1 MDDISTSSLFI
12 LLGVLIL
19 LSAYF
24 SSSETGMMSINR
36 YRLKHLENEGHK
48 GAIRVRKLIDR
59 PDRLIGLI
67 LIGNNL
73 VNIGATT
80 VATIISVRLYGDV
93 WGPVVV
99 TVGLTLVI
107 LIFAEVT
114 PKTLAALY
122 PEKVSFTSSF
132 ILVPLM
138 TLFYPAVWFINSI
151 TNGILAL
158 LRISPLNDD
167 GQNLSREELR
177 TVVYEAGAMIPKKH
191 QDMLVGILDLEK
203 VTAEDIMVPRSDIV
217 GIDINDDWKDIQR
230 QLVNAQHTRVLL
242 YRDSIDD
249 AVGFVHVRDALRL
262 LSKDQFTKAS
272 LLRAVREIYFTPEST
287 PLHTL
292 MYKFQAAKE
301 RIGLVVD
308 EYGDIQ
314 GLVTLEDILEEIIG
328 DFTTSFLPDHSKE
341 ANLQQDGSVLIDGS
355 VNVRELN
362 KELDWNFPTEGPKTL
377 NGLILEYL
385 EDIPQ
390 ANISLRLAGY
400 PIEIVEMKDNMVKT
414 VRVMP
419 RLYRPE
425 GNVTS
430 RDVSSLSG

>member
-1 MDDISTSSLFI
+1 
-12 LLGVLIL
+12 
-19 LSAYF
+19 
-24 SSSETGMMSINR
+24 MMSINR
-36 YRLKHLENEGHK
+36 YRLKHLENEGHA
-48 GAIRVRKLIDR
+48 GAQRVQKLLQR

-73 VNIGATT
+73 VNVFASIIAAQICVRLFGDLG
-80 VATIISVRLYGDV
+80 VAIAGVALTIIL
-93 WGPVVV
+93 
-99 TVGLTLVI
+99 

-114 PKTLAALY
+114 PKTLAALH
-122 PEKVSFTSSF
+122 PEKISFPSSLILSPLLF
-132 ILVPLM
+132 IFMPIVVALN
-138 TLFYPAVWFINSI
+138 WI

-158 LRISPLNDD
+158 FKINP
-167 GQNLSREELR
+167 QNINGDTLSQEELR
-177 TVVYEAGAMIPKKH
+177 TVVYEAGTMIPKKH
-191 QDMLVGILDLEK
+191 QEMLVGILDLEK
-203 VTAEDIMVPRSDIV
+203 VTAEDIMVPRSDIMA
-217 GIDINDDWKDIQR
+217 IDINDEWKDIQK

-272 LLRAVREIYFTPEST
+272 LLRAVREIYFTPDST

-355 VNVRELN
+355 ANIRELN
-362 KELDWNFPTEGPKTL
+362 KELDWQFPTEGPKTL

-385 EDIPQ
+385 EDIPE

-400 PIEIVEMKDNMVKT
+400 PIEVIEMKDNMVKT
-414 VRVMP
+414 LRVIP
-419 RLYRPE
+419 EFYRNE
-425 GNVTS
+425 ETK
-430 RDVSSLSG
+430 SSE

>member
-1 MDDISTSSLFI
+1 
-12 LLGVLIL
+12 
-19 LSAYF
+19 
-24 SSSETGMMSINR
+24 MMSINR
-36 YRLKHLENEGHK
+36 YRLKHLENEGHA
-48 GAIRVRKLIDR
+48 GALRVQKLLQR

-73 VNIGATT
+73 VNVFASIIAAHICVRLFGDVG
-80 VATIISVRLYGDV
+80 VAIAGVALTIIL
-93 WGPVVV
+93 
-99 TVGLTLVI
+99 

-114 PKTLAALY
+114 PKTLAAIH
-122 PEKVSFTSSF
+122 PEKISFPSSLILSPLLF
-132 ILVPLM
+132 IFMPIVVALN
-138 TLFYPAVWFINSI
+138 WI

-158 LRISPLNDD
+158 FKISTKNMD
-167 GQNLSREELR
+167 GDKLSQDELR
-177 TVVYEAGAMIPKKH
+177 TVVYEAGNMIPKKH
-191 QDMLVGILDLEK
+191 LDMLVGILDLEK
-203 VTAEDIMVPRSDIV
+203 VTAEDIMVPRSDIMA
-217 GIDINDDWKDIQR
+217 IDINDEWKDIQK

-242 YRDSIDD
+242 YRDSVDD

-287 PLHTL
+287 PLHIL

-355 VNVRELN
+355 ANIRELN
-362 KELDWNFPTEGPKTL
+362 KELDWKFPTEGPKTL

-385 EDIPQ
+385 EDIPE
-390 ANISLRLAGY
+390 ANISLRIAGY
-400 PIEIVEMKDNMVKT
+400 PIEVLEMRDNMVKT
-414 VRVMP
+414 VRVIP
-419 RLYRPE
+419 EFYRSE
-425 GNVTS
+425 EIK
-430 RDVSSLSG
+430 SSD

>member
-1 MDDISTSSLFI
+1 MDSIATSSLFI
-12 LLGVLIL
+12 TLGVLIL

-48 GAIRVRKLIDR
+48 GAIRVQKLLNR

-73 VNIGATT
+73 VNIAAASI
-80 VATIISVRLYGDV
+80 ATILCQRLFGDV
-93 WGPVVV
+93 LGLIIANF
-99 TVGLTLVI
+99 GLTLVI

-114 PKTLAALY
+114 PKTLAALH
-122 PEKVSFTSSF
+122 PEKISFPSSF
-132 ILVPLM
+132 ILLPLM
-138 TLFYPAVWFINSI
+138 TLLYPFVFLI
-151 TNGILAL
+151 NGICNGLLAL
-158 LRISPLNDD
+158 CGINPINDD
-167 GQNLSREELR
+167 GKNLSREELR
-177 TVVYEAGAMIPKKH
+177 TVVHEAGALIPKKH

-217 GIDINDDWKDIQR
+217 AIDINDDWKDIQK

-242 YRDSIDD
+242 FRDSVDD
-249 AVGFVHVRDALRL
+249 AVGFIHVRDALRL
-262 LSKDQFTKAS
+262 LSKDQFTKAT

-355 VNVRELN
+355 TNIRELN
-362 KELDWNFPTEGPKTL
+362 KELTWHFPTEGPKTI

-385 EDIPQ
+385 EEIPE

-400 PIEIVEMKDNMVKT
+400 PIEILEMQDNRVKT

-419 RLYRPE
+419 EYYRE
-425 GNVTS
+425 VES
-430 RDVSSLSG
+430 ELQE

>member
-1 MDDISTSSLFI
+1 LEDISTSSLFI
-12 LLGVLIL
+12 ILGVLIL

-36 YRLKHLENEGHK
+36 YRLKHLENEGHA
-48 GAIRVRKLIDR
+48 GAQRVQKLLQR

-73 VNIGATT
+73 VNVFASIIAAQICVRMFGDLG
-80 VATIISVRLYGDV
+80 VAIAGMALTIIL
-93 WGPVVV
+93 
-99 TVGLTLVI
+99 

-114 PKTLAALY
+114 PKTLAALH
-122 PEKVSFTSSF
+122 PEKISFPSSLILSPLLF
-132 ILVPLM
+132 IFMPIVVALNWV
-138 TLFYPAVWFINSI
+138 

-158 LRISPLNDD
+158 FKINP
-167 GQNLSREELR
+167 QNINGDTLSQEELR
-177 TVVYEAGAMIPKKH
+177 TVVYEAGTMIPKKH
-191 QDMLVGILDLEK
+191 QEMLVGILDLEK
-203 VTAEDIMVPRSDIV
+203 VTAEDIMVPRSDIMA
-217 GIDINDDWKDIQR
+217 IDINDEWKDIQKR
-230 QLVNAQHTRVLL
+230 LVNAQHTRVLL

-272 LLRAVREIYFTPEST
+272 LLRAVREIYFTPDST

-308 EYGDIQ
+308 EYGDIK

-355 VNVRELN
+355 ANIRELN
-362 KELDWNFPTEGPKTL
+362 KELDWQFPTEGPKTL

-385 EDIPQ
+385 EDIPE
-390 ANISLRLAGY
+390 ANISIRLAGY
-400 PIEIVEMKDNMVKT
+400 PIEVIEMKDNMVKT
-414 VRVMP
+414 VRVIP
-419 RLYRPE
+419 EFYRHHDMKSFE
-425 GNVTS
+425 
-430 RDVSSLSG
+430 

>member
-1 MDDISTSSLFI
+1 MDDISTSTLFI
-12 LLGVLIL
+12 ILGVLLL

-48 GAIRVRKLIDR
+48 GAKRVQKLLDR

-67 LIGNNL
+67 LIGNNA
-73 VNIGATT
+73 VNIAASLIAGE
-80 VATIISVRLYGDV
+80 IGIRLYGPV

-99 TVGLTLVI
+99 LVGLTLII

-122 PEKVSFTSSF
+122 PEKISFPSSI
-132 ILVPLM
+132 ILLPMLTVL
-138 TLFYPAVWFINSI
+138 YPFVYMVNGIC
-151 TNGILAL
+151 NGILKLVSVNPAD
-158 LRISPLNDD
+158 SD
-167 GQNLSREELR
+167 GHTLSREELR
-177 TVVYEAGAMIPKKH
+177 TVVHEAGAMIPQKH

-203 VTAEDIMVPRSDIV
+203 VTAEDIMVPRSEIV
-217 GIDINDDWKDIQR
+217 AIDINDDWKDIQK
-230 QLVNAQHTRVLL
+230 QLVHSQHTRVLL

-249 AVGFVHVRDALRL
+249 AVGFVHMRDALRL
-262 LSKDQFTKAS
+262 LSKDQFSKAS

-328 DFTTSFLPDHSKE
+328 DFTTNMLPDHSKE
-341 ANLQQDGSVLIDGS
+341 AHVQQDGSVVVDGS
-355 VNVRELN
+355 ANVRELN
-362 KELDWNFPTEGPKTL
+362 KEMNWQFPTEGPKTL
-377 NGLILEYL
+377 NGLILEHL
-385 EDIPQ
+385 EDIPD

-400 PIEIVEMKDNMVKT
+400 PIEIVEIKDNMVKT

-419 RLYRPE
+419 DFFSE
-425 GNVTS
+425 DTGESKVI
-430 RDVSSLSG
+430 

>member
-1 MDDISTSSLFI
+1 LEDIATSSLFVI
-12 LLGVLIL
+12 LGVLIL
-19 LSAYF
+19 FSAYF

-36 YRLKHLENEGHK
+36 YRLKHLENEGHA
-48 GAIRVRKLIDR
+48 GAQRVQKLLQR

-73 VNIGATT
+73 VNVFASIIAAQICVRMFGDLG
-80 VATIISVRLYGDV
+80 VAIAGVALTIIL
-93 WGPVVV
+93 
-99 TVGLTLVI
+99 

-114 PKTLAALY
+114 PKTLAALH
-122 PEKVSFTSSF
+122 PEKISFPSSL
-132 ILVPLM
+132 ILSPL
-138 TLFYPAVWFINSI
+138 LFVFMPIVVALNWI

-158 LRISPLNDD
+158 FKINP
-167 GQNLSREELR
+167 QNINGDTLSQEELR
-177 TVVYEAGAMIPKKH
+177 TVVYEAGTMIPKKH
-191 QDMLVGILDLEK
+191 QEMLVGILDLEK
-203 VTAEDIMVPRSDIV
+203 VTAEDIMVPRSDIMA
-217 GIDINDDWKDIQR
+217 IDINDEWKDIQKR
-230 QLVNAQHTRVLL
+230 LVNAQHTRVLL

-272 LLRAVREIYFTPEST
+272 LLRAVREIYFTPDST

-355 VNVRELN
+355 ANIRELN
-362 KELDWNFPTEGPKTL
+362 KELDWQFPTEGPKTL

-385 EDIPQ
+385 EDIPE

-400 PIEIVEMKDNMVKT
+400 PIEVIEMKDNMVKT
-414 VRVMP
+414 LRVIP
-419 RLYRPE
+419 EFYR
-425 GNVTS
+425 NVEIK
-430 RDVSSLSG
+430 SSE

>member
-1 MDDISTSSLFI
+1 MEDISTSSLFI
-12 LLGVLIL
+12 ILGVLIL

-36 YRLKHLENEGHK
+36 YRLKHLENEGHA
-48 GAIRVRKLIDR
+48 GAQRVQKLLQR

-73 VNIGATT
+73 VNVFASIIAAQICVRMFGDLG
-80 VATIISVRLYGDV
+80 VAIAGMALTIIL
-93 WGPVVV
+93 
-99 TVGLTLVI
+99 

-114 PKTLAALY
+114 PKTLAALH
-122 PEKVSFTSSF
+122 PEKISFPSSLILSPLLF
-132 ILVPLM
+132 IFMPIVVALNWV
-138 TLFYPAVWFINSI
+138 

-158 LRISPLNDD
+158 FKINP
-167 GQNLSREELR
+167 QNINGDTLSQEELR
-177 TVVYEAGAMIPKKH
+177 TVVYEAGTMIPKKH
-191 QDMLVGILDLEK
+191 QEMLVGILDLEK
-203 VTAEDIMVPRSDIV
+203 VTAEDIMVPRSDIMA
-217 GIDINDDWKDIQR
+217 IDINDEWKDIQKR
-230 QLVNAQHTRVLL
+230 LVNAQHTRVLL

-272 LLRAVREIYFTPEST
+272 LLRAVREIYFTPDST

-308 EYGDIQ
+308 EYGDIK

-355 VNVRELN
+355 ANIRELN
-362 KELDWNFPTEGPKTL
+362 KELDWQFPTEGPKTL

-385 EDIPQ
+385 EDIPE
-390 ANISLRLAGY
+390 ANISIRLAGY
-400 PIEIVEMKDNMVKT
+400 PIEVIEMKDNMVKT
-414 VRVMP
+414 VRVIP
-419 RLYRPE
+419 EFYRHHDMKSFE
-425 GNVTS
+425 
-430 RDVSSLSG
+430 